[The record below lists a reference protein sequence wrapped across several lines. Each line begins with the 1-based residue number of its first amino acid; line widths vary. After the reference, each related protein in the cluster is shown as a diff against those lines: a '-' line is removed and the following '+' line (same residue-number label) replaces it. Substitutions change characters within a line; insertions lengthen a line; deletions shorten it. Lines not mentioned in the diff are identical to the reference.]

1 MDEKTRTTAST
12 LERVESWLAIAK
24 ELGYRVRYDH
34 FGGSGG
40 GVCEFGGQKWI
51 FMDVSLNTCE
61 QLEQLKLAIPRD
73 PQFLAVQSK
82 AA

>member
-1 MDEKTRTTAST
+1 MDEKTHMPAST
-12 LERVESWLAIAK
+12 LERVESWLEVAK

-40 GVCEFGGQKWI
+40 GVCEFSGQKWI
-51 FMDVSLNTCE
+51 FMDVSLNTHE
-61 QLEQLKLAIPRD
+61 HLEQLKEAIPKD
-73 PQFLAVQSK
+73 PGFATLQNR